1 MILVI
6 NCGSS
11 SFKFKLYTV
20 DSLTLRASGQVE
32 RIGQTVSPVK
42 IRVAGKPA
50 VRWERAMS
58 NHEAAIRFVLQQLIA
73 LHALNNLNEIQAVG
87 HRVVA
92 GGEEFDRSVVVT
104 DAVRQKINAL
114 AELAPLHNPANLQG
128 IELCQQLLPQAM
140 AVAAFDTAFHQTLP
154 PEHYMYSVPYEWYSK
169 YHVRR
174 YGAHGISH
182 RYIVQETARQLHRKE
197 ADLTM
202 ISCHLGAGS
211 SVCAV
216 DHGRSVDISMGF
228 TPLTGLQMATRSG
241 DVDASLV
248 AFMAKKLG
256 IKTVDEMTY
265 LLNKQSGFKG
275 LAGSADMRDVEQEAA
290 QGNARAQLA
299 LELYNTSVI
308 RYVGQYITELKGVD
322 AITFTAGIGEN
333 SPEVRA
339 AVLSQLGY
347 LGVQLDEA
355 QNKVRGQLAEIT
367 TPNSSIRAFVIPTD
381 EERMIAQD
389 VQRLLAKL

>member
-58 NHEAAIRFVLQQLIA
+58 NHEAAIHFVLQQLIA

-182 RYIVQETARQLHRKE
+182 RYIVQETARQLHREE

-339 AVLSQLGY
+339 AALSQLGY

-367 TPNSSIRAFVIPTD
+367 TSDSSIRAFVIPTD

>member
-1 MILVI
+1 MILVV

-140 AVAAFDTAFHQTLP
+140 TVAAFDTAFHQTLP

-248 AFMAKKLG
+248 AFMTKKLG

-275 LAGSADMRDVEQEAA
+275 LTGSADMRDVEQKAA
-290 QGNARAQLA
+290 RGDARAQLA

-333 SPEVRA
+333 SPEVRV

>member
-58 NHEAAIRFVLQQLIA
+58 NHEAAIHFVLQQLIA

-182 RYIVQETARQLHRKE
+182 RCIVQETARQLHRRE

-248 AFMAKKLG
+248 AFMTKKLG

-290 QGNARAQLA
+290 RGDARAQLA

-355 QNKVRGQLAEIT
+355 QSKVRGQLAEIT